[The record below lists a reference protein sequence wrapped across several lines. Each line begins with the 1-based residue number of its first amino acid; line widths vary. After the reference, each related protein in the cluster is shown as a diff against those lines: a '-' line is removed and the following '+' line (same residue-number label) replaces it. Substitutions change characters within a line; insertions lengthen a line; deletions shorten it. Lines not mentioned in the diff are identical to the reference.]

1 MFKSMVWTAVVRSLV
16 QRLLEIL
23 LATAVGMQIVN
34 LLASIGFEWSDATRD
49 TIVQWVSVFL
59 FGVIVAVV
67 NALGP
72 KFAWINK
79 FVSLGLSRTAP
90 AYVPNDA
97 DAVVSVANKDATDT
111 VTAVDTPPP
120 GPDDTPTGGTG
131 LAGQPQI

>member
-16 QRLLEIL
+16 QRGLEIL
-23 LATAVGMQIVN
+23 LASTLGVQIVN
-34 LLASIGFEWSDATRD
+34 LLAAIGLDFESVREQVITG
-49 TIVQWVSVFL
+49 VSVFL
-59 FGVIVAVV
+59 FGVIVAIV

-97 DAVVSVANKDATDT
+97 DAVVSVANKNTNDT
-111 VTAVDTPPP
+111 VAVVDTPPP
-120 GPDDTPTGGTG
+120 GPND
-131 LAGQPQI
+131 AGPAPVGI